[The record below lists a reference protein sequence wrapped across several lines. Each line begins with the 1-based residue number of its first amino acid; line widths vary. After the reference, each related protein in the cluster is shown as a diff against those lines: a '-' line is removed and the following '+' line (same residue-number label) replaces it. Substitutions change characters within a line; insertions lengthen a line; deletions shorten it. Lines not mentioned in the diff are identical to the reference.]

1 MFDDRRRDDDEDDG
15 DLEFLNRAED
25 RDEDPRGAWAPAPD
39 APPGN
44 APAVDEPDGDD
55 AWRAPATVVG
65 VRRRGGRSGRGILAA
80 VGVALV
86 AILVFIF
93 WPRGGFELPPPVGEQ
108 TSVVTSDSPGLPYDP
123 QRPVSGDVDLA
134 QEAPEVVP
142 ESPGGRAAA
151 VRGAA
156 AGADGLAG
164 GDEPGADPSTTGA
177 AAATGPAPT
186 PAGTAIVPPGASGA
200 WAIQLGAFGQPAN
213 AEELV
218 TRLRKAGHRIETETV
233 RTAGGASL
241 TRVRVAWF
249 RSEAEAGAWAAA
261 HAAALGRDLKITSR

>member
-25 RDEDPRGAWAPAPD
+25 RDDDPRSAWAPAPD

-44 APAVDEPDGDD
+44 APAGDEPDGDD

-164 GDEPGADPSTTGA
+164 GDEPVGDRTGRPRSRPRRRRPARRSCPRAPRARGRSSWAPSA
-177 AAATGPAPT
+177 SRPT
-186 PAGTAIVPPGASGA
+186 PKS
-200 WAIQLGAFGQPAN
+200 W
-213 AEELV
+213 
-218 TRLRKAGHRIETETV
+218 
-233 RTAGGASL
+233 
-241 TRVRVAWF
+241 
-249 RSEAEAGAWAAA
+249 
-261 HAAALGRDLKITSR
+261 

>member
-25 RDEDPRGAWAPAPD
+25 RDDDPRGAWAPAPD

-44 APAVDEPDGDD
+44 APAGDEPDGDD

-108 TSVVTSDSPGLPYDP
+108 TSVVTPDSPGLPYDP
-123 QRPVSGDVDLA
+123 AGPSAATWTWRRKPPRWCRRAPAAGRRPLAARRPVPTA
-134 QEAPEVVP
+134 W
-142 ESPGGRAAA
+142 RAATS
-151 VRGAA
+151 
-156 AGADGLAG
+156 
-164 GDEPGADPSTTGA
+164 PS
-177 AAATGPAPT
+177 AT
-186 PAGTAIVPPGASGA
+186 
-200 WAIQLGAFGQPAN
+200 
-213 AEELV
+213 
-218 TRLRKAGHRIETETV
+218 
-233 RTAGGASL
+233 
-241 TRVRVAWF
+241 
-249 RSEAEAGAWAAA
+249 
-261 HAAALGRDLKITSR
+261 

>member
-1 MFDDRRRDDDEDDG
+1 MRRRRD
-15 DLEFLNRAED
+15 
-25 RDEDPRGAWAPAPD
+25 
-39 APPGN
+39 PP
-44 APAVDEPDGDD
+44 
-55 AWRAPATVVG
+55 
-65 VRRRGGRSGRGILAA
+65 
-80 VGVALV
+80 
-86 AILVFIF
+86 
-93 WPRGGFELPPPVGEQ
+93 
-108 TSVVTSDSPGLPYDP
+108 
-123 QRPVSGDVDLA
+123 
-134 QEAPEVVP
+134 
-142 ESPGGRAAA
+142 
-151 VRGAA
+151 
-156 AGADGLAG
+156 
-164 GDEPGADPSTTGA
+164 
-177 AAATGPAPT
+177 AAATAQRSAGDGEAAVETAPT